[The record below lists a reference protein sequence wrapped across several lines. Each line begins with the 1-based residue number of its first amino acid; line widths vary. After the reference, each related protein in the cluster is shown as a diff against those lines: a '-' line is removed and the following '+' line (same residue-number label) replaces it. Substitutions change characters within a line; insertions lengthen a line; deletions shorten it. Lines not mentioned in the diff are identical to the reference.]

1 MKLIDNL
8 WSDSIIVNVLMINW
22 LTKFSGGERME
33 KPNAAVHSFIS
44 TNRMHRRTVDKIV
57 SDAGIELHRSQ
68 FLLLVHL
75 QHRGDSFSQKE
86 LAEHLGI
93 SPAALAVKIKRL
105 ESDGLISRV
114 KPEND
119 SRINAVSITENGE
132 ELLRKTQK
140 LFMGIDNK
148 MVEGIEETELKIFAR
163 CLEKM
168 QKNLKEIYDN
178 PEIIKEELE

>member
-105 ESDGLISRV
+105 ESDGLILRV

-119 SRINAVSITENGE
+119 SRVNAVSITDKGKD
-132 ELLRKTQK
+132 LLEKTQE
-140 LFMGIDNK
+140 LFTGVDKRMIN
-148 MVEGIEETELKIFAR
+148 GIEEKDLEIFVKCLKT
-163 CLEKM
+163 M
-168 QKNLKEIYDN
+168 HKNLEEIYEN
-178 PEIIKEELE
+178 PQKVKEELE